1 MEAENQC
8 KGHRMLAD
16 TRRERLRT
24 QEERLRKLRMDEE
37 SIRSRVSLLTDM
49 EKEYEGFS
57 RAVRV
62 VMREKGRGT
71 LRGIHSTVAGLIH
84 TEDRYTVALETAL
97 GNSLQSIVVDREED
111 GKAAISLLKRQDAGR
126 ATFLPLTAI
135 RGTELRERELDRI
148 PGFEGIAS
156 QLAEYDERYGEIL
169 RNLLGRTVVAE
180 DLDAAI
186 AISRR
191 YSARFRIVTL
201 DGQLVN
207 AGGSMTGGSA
217 ARNVGILSRANELQ
231 RLRVRLK
238 EIAAE
243 AKEAESALHSAEKE
257 LANVEYA
264 AETAGIQLREIQDQ
278 VLKLEAEQKQR
289 LLLKEAVEASLQSA
303 ENGMSRG
310 KEESSRLEK
319 AAEEAGR
326 RQKEHRLEA
335 ERIRQLAESQSQDR
349 ASIENKLRELGEAAG
364 KLREREAALDTEKE
378 ALEKGIEEWN
388 GLLQG
393 YSAEST
399 DRDDSRRIYAQK
411 NEELQV
417 LDWICEH

>member
-1 MEAENQC
+1 
-8 KGHRMLAD
+8 MLAD
-16 TRRERLRT
+16 SRRERLRT
-24 QEERLRKLRMDEE
+24 QEERLRKLRLDEE
-37 SIRSRVSLLTDM
+37 STRSRVSLLTDM

-156 QLAEYDERYGEIL
+156 QLAECDERYGEIL

-191 YSARFRIVTL
+191 YGARFRIVTL

-231 RLRVRLK
+231 RLRVLRYPRL
-238 EIAAE
+238 
-243 AKEAESALHSAEKE
+243 
-257 LANVEYA
+257 
-264 AETAGIQLREIQDQ
+264 
-278 VLKLEAEQKQR
+278 
-289 LLLKEAVEASLQSA
+289 
-303 ENGMSRG
+303 
-310 KEESSRLEK
+310 
-319 AAEEAGR
+319 
-326 RQKEHRLEA
+326 
-335 ERIRQLAESQSQDR
+335 
-349 ASIENKLRELGEAAG
+349 
-364 KLREREAALDTEKE
+364 
-378 ALEKGIEEWN
+378 
-388 GLLQG
+388 
-393 YSAEST
+393 
-399 DRDDSRRIYAQK
+399 
-411 NEELQV
+411 
-417 LDWICEH
+417 